1 VENDTDSL
9 LQILKLEDTKEVF
22 VDGFQGI
29 SIRNGVAKVNF
40 FTSRQNEKSEVE
52 RVGAVILTMSLM
64 DLIAIA
70 DGLNNVIAEIEKKG
84 MIKRVETNEPKKD

>member
-1 VENDTDSL
+1 MENDTDSL